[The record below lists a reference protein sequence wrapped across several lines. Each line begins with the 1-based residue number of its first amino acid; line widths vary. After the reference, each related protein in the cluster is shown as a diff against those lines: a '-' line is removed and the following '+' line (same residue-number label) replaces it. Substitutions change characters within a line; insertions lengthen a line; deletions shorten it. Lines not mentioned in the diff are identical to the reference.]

1 MLKNCELFISEYY
14 VFGCRGLQEF
24 SLGTVSCLGDAIE
37 VCNTS
42 SGYESFNLYGK
53 LSKKDSLLFIGC
65 YCVEYG
71 LI

>member
-1 MLKNCELFISEYY
+1 MLKNCKLFISEFY

-24 SLGTVSCLGDAIE
+24 SLGSVSCLGDAIE
-37 VCNTS
+37 ICNMS
-42 SGYESFNLYGK
+42 SEFVSFNLYGK

-65 YCVEYG
+65 YSAECG